1 MFTQFQVRYPTT
13 SLISELLTIEGGKYV
28 VRASVLIEGVTRAT
42 GLAAADTIEQA
53 EDRARKRALE
63 VLGIGNLTSAQPEV
77 VDTSLAAREAFEQPH
92 TYPPREPA
100 LSREPLEL
108 ANLGRISTDTSWLN
122 DTSPTASSDLTAPVV
137 PLEAVGV
144 ADEFIPDWQGNAWDR
159 NPVADSMPTLGEE
172 NEPTISSSSFKKV
185 TPIRSRRHDP
195 DKSIVQ
201 PLPSEAEAED
211 VLEKPTEVTDPVD
224 LSDLLAQ
231 IKSELKRLGWT
242 DDQRNKFLERTYNKK
257 SLDLLNNKE
266 MLEFL
271 EYLESFAKID
281 VALKRIGWTPEKGKA
296 HLIQTYG
303 KGSRYQLSPQQLGE
317 FLQHLELQPDPIS

>member
-1 MFTQFQVRYPTT
+1 MFTQLQVPYPTT
-13 SLISELLTIEGGKYV
+13 SLISELITIERGQYI

-42 GLAAADTIEQA
+42 GLAAAETIEQA

-63 VLGIGNLTSAQPEV
+63 VIAIGNLTLPQPEV
-77 VDTSLAAREAFEQPH
+77 VDTSLAASEGLGQPQ
-92 TYPPREPA
+92 TYPAREPA
-100 LSREPLEL
+100 FSRHPLEPD
-108 ANLGRISTDTSWLN
+108 NFGRISTDTSWLN

-144 ADEFIPDWQGNAWDR
+144 TDEFIPDWQGNAWVQ
-159 NPVADSMPTLGEE
+159 NPLADSMPTIGEDS
-172 NEPTISSSSFKKV
+172 EPTISSSFKKV

-195 DKSIVQ
+195 DQSLVQ
-201 PLPSEAEAED
+201 PLPSAAEAPD
-211 VLEKPTEVTDPVD
+211 SFEKLTEATDPVD
-224 LSDLLAQ
+224 LSDQLAR
-231 IKSELKRLGWT
+231 IKSELKRLGWS

-257 SLDLLNNKE
+257 SLSLLNKEE

-271 EYLESFAKID
+271 EYLQSFAKID
-281 VALKRIGWTPEKGKA
+281 VELKRIGWTPEKGKA
-296 HLIQTYG
+296 HLLQTYA

>member
-122 DTSPTASSDLTAPVV
+122 DTSPNASSDLTAPVL
-137 PLEAVGV
+137 PLEPVAV
-144 ADEFIPDWQGNAWDR
+144 ADEFSPNWQDNAWVQ
-159 NPVADSMPTLGEE
+159 NPVADSMSTLGEDS
-172 NEPTISSSSFKKV
+172 EPTVSSSFKKV

-195 DKSIVQ
+195 DKSVVQ
-201 PLPSEAEAED
+201 PLPSDAEAPEAS
-211 VLEKPTEVTDPVD
+211 EKPTEVTDPVD